1 MQFTNRKLNRKLVIL
16 LGLMGM
22 SFGAIVACSPNS
34 STSNKMMNNSSPSP
48 NGSSGMMNQNS
59 GNTTG
64 PSSPGMMGT
73 SGMMD
78 HSMAMDLGPA
88 DANYDLRF
96 IDGMILHHQGAVVMA
111 EEAQQKS
118 ARPELKKLA
127 TEIITAQQQEIA
139 QMKSW
144 RTNWYANAA
153 NTPMGY
159 SSSMGHM
166 MPMEQG
172 QMNSMMMSGDL
183 GAADAQFDL
192 RFINAMIPHHEG
204 ALVMAKDALAKS
216 SRPEIKQLAQAIL
229 SSQAGEISQMQQW
242 KKDWYQQ

>member
-1 MQFTNRKLNRKLVIL
+1 MQFTNSKLNRKLVIL

-22 SFGAIVACSPNS
+22 SFGSIAACTPNS
-34 STSNKMMNNSSPSP
+34 NNASSNQSDQTVSSSPDTSA
-48 NGSSGMMNQNS
+48 MKQDH
-59 GNTTG
+59 
-64 PSSPGMMGT
+64 MG
-73 SGMMD
+73 MD

-88 DANYDLRF
+88 DADYDLRF

-111 EEAQQKS
+111 EKALEKS
-118 ARPELKKLA
+118 ARPELKQLS
-127 TEIITAQQQEIA
+127 TEIIAAQKQEIA
-139 QMKSW
+139 QMQGW
-144 RTNWYANAA
+144 RTSWYANAPS
-153 NTPMGY
+153 TPMGY
-159 SSSMGHM
+159 SASMGHM
-166 MPMEQG
+166 MAMGQA

-204 ALVMAKDALAKS
+204 ALVMAKDALDKS

-242 KKDWYQQ
+242 RKDWYNQ

>member
-1 MQFTNRKLNRKLVIL
+1 MQFTNSKLNRKLVIL

-22 SFGAIVACSPNS
+22 SFGSIAACTPNS
-34 STSNKMMNNSSPSP
+34 NNASSNQSDQTVSSSPDISA
-48 NGSSGMMNQNS
+48 MKQDH
-59 GNTTG
+59 
-64 PSSPGMMGT
+64 MG
-73 SGMMD
+73 MD

-88 DANYDLRF
+88 DADYDLRF

-111 EEAQQKS
+111 EEALEKS
-118 ARPELKKLA
+118 TRPELKQLS
-127 TEIITAQQQEIA
+127 TEIIAAQKQEIA
-139 QMKSW
+139 QMQGW
-144 RTNWYANAA
+144 RTSWYANAPS
-153 NTPMGY
+153 TPMGY

-166 MPMEQG
+166 MAMGQA

-204 ALVMAKDALAKS
+204 ALVMAKDALEKS
-216 SRPEIKQLAQAIL
+216 ARPEIKQLAQTIL

-242 KKDWYQQ
+242 RKDWYNQ

>member
-1 MQFTNRKLNRKLVIL
+1 MQFTKFTNRKLNYKLNRQFVIL

-22 SFGAIVACSPNS
+22 SFGSIAACTTNPNNASSNQSNQIVS
-34 STSNKMMNNSSPSP
+34 SSSDTPVRKQDQDH
-48 NGSSGMMNQNS
+48 NQ
-59 GNTTG
+59 GH
-64 PSSPGMMGT
+64 MG
-73 SGMMD
+73 MD

-88 DANYDLRF
+88 DADYDLRF

-111 EEAQQKS
+111 EEALEKS
-118 ARPELKKLA
+118 TRPELKKLA
-127 TEIITAQQQEIA
+127 TEIIAAQKQEIA
-139 QMKSW
+139 QMQAW
-144 RTNWYANAA
+144 RTSWYANAPA
-153 NTPMGY
+153 TPMGY

-166 MPMEQG
+166 MAMEQG

-183 GAADAQFDL
+183 GTADAQFDL

-242 KKDWYQQ
+242 RKEWYN